1 MGCPCIEGE
10 GLAVGTADFKVFA
23 DRGWVYDACVLP
35 VDAGE
40 TA

>member
-23 DRGWVYDACVLP
+23 DRGWVYHVIFLP
-35 VDAGE
+35 ADAGG